1 MKITEEVFL
10 VKLRSLS
17 VSGYHLA
24 MNYSIRKSEKRY
36 QRKYYWILSVSVIK
50 IYGRFFQ
57 NLWENFYG
65 YISMFLHVQT
75 RNYGEGWPPL
85 PLFINRKKCPD
96 FRKKRHSDCVRLWIK
111 FSIQYVVLR
120 VTTRKNSKIFP
131 CRTFSPVFNEMFIE
145 VP

>member
-1 MKITEEVFL
+1 MSSIENYRRSFL
-10 VKLRSLS
+10 IKLRSLS

-50 IYGRFFQ
+50 IYGRF
-57 NLWENFYG
+57 YG

-96 FRKKRHSDCVRLWIK
+96 FRKKRRSDCVRLWIK

-120 VTTRKNSKIFP
+120 VIRRKNSKIFP
-131 CRTFSPVFNEMFIE
+131 CRTFFPVFNKIFIE